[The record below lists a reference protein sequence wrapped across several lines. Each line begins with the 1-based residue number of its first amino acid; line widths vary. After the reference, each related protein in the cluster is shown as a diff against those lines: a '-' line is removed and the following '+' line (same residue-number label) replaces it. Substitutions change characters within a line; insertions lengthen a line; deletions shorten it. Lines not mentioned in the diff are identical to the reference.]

1 MNQRK
6 LSTILIGTFAGIA
19 LLLSTI
25 GIYGVMSYTVSQR
38 TRELGIRMA
47 LGSSREGVLG
57 LVLKQGMTLAVLGVV
72 LGLGGA
78 FALTRLIE
86 SQLYGVEPTDP
97 TTFVAVT
104 LTLTLVALMASL
116 LPAMRATRV
125 DPMVA
130 LREE

>member
-1 MNQRK
+1 
-6 LSTILIGTFAGIA
+6 
-19 LLLSTI
+19 
-25 GIYGVMSYTVSQR
+25 
-38 TRELGIRMA
+38 
-47 LGSSREGVLG
+47 
-57 LVLKQGMTLAVLGVV
+57 MTLAILGVV

-78 FALTRLIE
+78 FALTRLIA
-86 SQLYGVEPTDP
+86 SQLYGIEATDP
-97 TTFVAVT
+97 TTFIAVT